1 LEVSSTALAA
11 KLLHSWSSFWNTSN
25 GLPSLGITVT
35 VGPVGADA
43 QAAKVSMRANGRRKR
58 VIVGLSNKTV
68 GIVAN

>member
-1 LEVSSTALAA
+1 
-11 KLLHSWSSFWNTSN
+11 
-25 GLPSLGITVT
+25 
-35 VGPVGADA
+35 VGPVGAEA